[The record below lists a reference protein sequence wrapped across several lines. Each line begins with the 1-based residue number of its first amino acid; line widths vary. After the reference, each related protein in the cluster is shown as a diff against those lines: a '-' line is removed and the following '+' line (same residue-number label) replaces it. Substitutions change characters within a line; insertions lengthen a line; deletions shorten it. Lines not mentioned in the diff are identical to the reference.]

1 MLTKDK
7 APAPITVDLARL
19 PMLLTTL
26 HLPTIGQL
34 WADFAERSDRE
45 GGRRPAISQP
55 CSSTNSPNAFSG
67 ASSVTCRM
75 PICRRARA
83 SPPSTSPPSR

>member
-1 MLTKDK
+1 MLTPDK
-7 APAPITVDLARL
+7 TAAPITVDLARL

-45 GGRRPAISQP
+45 EVAGRPLSRNP
-55 CSSTNSPNAFSG
+55 
-67 ASSVTCRM
+67 
-75 PICRRARA
+75 ARA
-83 SPPSTSPPSR
+83 

>member
-1 MLTKDK
+1 MLTPDK
-7 APAPITVDLARL
+7 TAAPITVDLARL

-34 WADFAERSDRE
+34 WADFAERIAR
-45 GGRRPAISQP
+45 GGRPPIVSQP
-55 CSSTNSPNAFSG
+55 CSSMSLPSVING

-83 SPPSTSPPSR
+83 SPPSTSLPSR